1 MTTEEKVQQLSMYE
15 QSLSQL
21 NIQKQQFQVQVSE
34 IDSALNEIKTQE
46 SAYKIV
52 GSIMIKKS
60 NKEIE
65 KDLLQKKEMM
75 SIRIDSLEKQ
85 ESKIKEKTQKLQKEV
100 QESLKK

>member
-21 NIQKQQFQVQVSE
+21 NMQKQQFQFQVSE
-34 IDSALNEIKTQE
+34 IDSAMNEIKTQE

-65 KDLLQKKEMM
+65 KDLVQKKEMM
-75 SIRIDSLEKQ
+75 NIRIDSLEKQ
-85 ESKIKEKTQKLQKEV
+85 ESKIREKTQKLQKEV

>member
-21 NIQKQQFQVQVSE
+21 NMQKQQFQMQITEIESALSE
-34 IDSALNEIKTQE
+34 IKNQE

-52 GSIMIKKS
+52 GNIMIKKS
-60 NKEIE
+60 KKEIE
-65 KDLLQKKEMM
+65 KDLVQRKDMM
-75 SIRIDSLEKQ
+75 NIRIDSLEKQ
-85 ESKIKEKTQKLQKEV
+85 EAKIKEKSQKLQKEV